1 MYCQKED
8 LMPTTEYTRSKGQ
21 QFTYSIEYNDGEYY
35 IHRDGVL
42 LKSVPDAIVAGVLPS
57 EAKAEF
63 MLRTAIA
70 DIEQLEGMDE

>member
-1 MYCQKED
+1 
-8 LMPTTEYTRSKGQ
+8 MPTTEYTRSKGQ
-21 QFTYSIEYNDGEYY
+21 QLTYSIEYSDGEYY